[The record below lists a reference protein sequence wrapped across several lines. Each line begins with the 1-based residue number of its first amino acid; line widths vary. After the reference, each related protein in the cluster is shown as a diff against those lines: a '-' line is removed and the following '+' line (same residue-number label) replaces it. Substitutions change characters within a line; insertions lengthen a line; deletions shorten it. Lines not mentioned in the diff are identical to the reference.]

1 MRLTTLLLALSLLA
15 GCVSTAS
22 LPSQPPEV
30 ESGVVSFA
38 AVSSR
43 VEAVAER
50 ECRAR
55 LRGGNCDFVIL
66 VEDDP
71 EAGLN
76 AFQTLG
82 RNGRPVIIVT
92 VELIESVQN
101 ADELAFVIGHE
112 AAHHIRQHIAQQ
124 VDAARQGALVFGVLA
139 QLGGGDDAAV
149 REAAELGAAVGVQ
162 RYSQEHELEADQLGT
177 IISARAGY
185 DPVVGALFFNRLP
198 DPGNRIYSSHPPNA
212 ARQRIVRETAASL

>member
-22 LPSQPPEV
+22 LPTPPV
-30 ESGVVSFA
+30 SGAGTVSFT

-50 ECRAR
+50 ECRVR

-71 EAGLN
+71 AAGLN
-76 AFQTLG
+76 AFQTLS

-92 VELIESVQN
+92 AELIEAVRN
-101 ADELAFVIGHE
+101 PDELAFVIGHE

-139 QLGGGDDAAV
+139 QLGGGDDTAV
-149 REAAELGAAVGVQ
+149 REAAQLGAAVGAQ

-185 DPVVGALFFNRLP
+185 DPVLGALFFNRLP
-198 DPGNRIYSSHPPNA
+198 DPGNRIYSTHPPNA
-212 ARQRIVRETAASL
+212 ARQQIVRETAAAL